1 MNEIE
6 IEIFRAGKH
15 VDANGAEVNIE
26 IEDLDKI
33 IKAYDT
39 ELHEAP
45 LVIGHPQHDE
55 PAWGWVAS
63 LKRKGKVLLARL
75 NDLSPEISQAVRKGH
90 YKKISASF
98 YRPNVKRN
106 PVADAWYLRHI
117 GLLGAQTPA
126 VKGLSPLKFSE
137 DDKEEDG
144 KNIATFSKNKA
155 SILSFIRDKNNID
168 EKIQQENVKDWQEIL
183 SFVEAQIAC
192 GKILPHSREETI
204 SFIANLDTDDTMRF
218 REANKT
224 INSRAC
230 NSRAWFYAFVEAQPQ
245 QIDFS
250 VYSDE
255 ELEATNEMQDGV
267 KIGEKAS
274 EYMQICA
281 EKGKLI
287 SAADAVKHVTKIK

>member
-1 MNEIE
+1 MNETE

-15 VDANGAEVNIE
+15 IDANGAEVIIE
-26 IEDLDKI
+26 VDDIDKI
-33 IKAYDT
+33 IETYDT

-63 LKRKGKVLLARL
+63 LRRKGKVLLAKL
-75 NDLSPEISQAVRKGH
+75 NDLSPEISEAVRKGQ

-106 PVADAWYLRHI
+106 PVSDAWYLRHI

-126 VKGLSPLKFSE
+126 VKGLSPLKFAE
-137 DDKEEDG
+137 EDKEEDR

-218 REANKT
+218 RETNKT
-224 INSRAC
+224 INSR
-230 NSRAWFYAFVEAQPQ
+230 NWFYAFVEAQPK

-274 EYMQICA
+274 EYMQTCA
-281 EKGKLI
+281 EKGKVI